1 MIEIVDQNSQ
11 ETCRHIADKIRKI
24 SREIMISE
32 EVHDLFD
39 GRVVDISV
47 TDKGTEIL
55 NYDQIVIYTEVRV
68 SKKGPMGIRLIILTD
83 LDDPSDTIV
92 YAIGHGSLNSLRSSV
107 PIEVVRSSVPIE
119 VVKDATTLQSVYESY
134 REVLMDALRELAS

>member
-11 ETCRHIADKIRKI
+11 ETYRHIADKIRKI

-32 EVHDLFD
+32 KVHDLFD

-107 PIEVVRSSVPIE
+107 PIEVV
-119 VVKDATTLQSVYESY
+119 KDATTLQSVYESY
-134 REVLMDALRELAS
+134 REVLMEALRELVN